1 MRRVSL
7 HNLSWFL
14 CFVFLLTAAACQ
26 KRPPPRAP
34 SPGPSRSGDIARD
47 RRAGPLPTV
56 TLTASP
62 STVERGEQTTL
73 SWTTTETMSLLIDSG
88 IGNVAD
94 SGSLVISPREST
106 TYTATATGP
115 GGEATSSTRVT
126 VVPRSARGMITST
139 DLDGLQQA
147 IEEGKIQPLFF
158 EYDQAGITAEG
169 ERVLKENARWFQ
181 QFPNA
186 TIVIEGHCD
195 ERGTEEYNL
204 ALGDRRAQAV
214 KAYLVQLGVD
224 PNRMETISFDRLCS
238 PSTVERGEQTTLSWT
253 TTETMSLLI
262 DSGIGNVADSGSLV
276 ISPRE
281 STTYTATATGPG
293 GEATSSTRVTVVPR
307 SARGMITSTDLDG
320 LQQAIE
326 EGKIQPLFF
335 EYDQAG
341 ITAEGERV
349 LKENARWFQQFPNAT
364 IVIEG
369 HCDERGTEEYNLA
382 LGDRRAQAVKAY
394 LVQLGID
401 PDRMESISFG
411 EERPFAP
418 GYDEAAYRL
427 NRRAH
432 FIVKGVV

>member
-7 HNLSWFL
+7 YHLSWFL
-14 CFVFLLTAAACQ
+14 CFLCLLTAAACQ

-34 SPGPSRSGDIARD
+34 SPSPSRSGDIARND
-47 RRAGPLPTV
+47 RRAGSLPTV

-62 STVERGEQTTL
+62 SSVERGEQTTL
-73 SWTTTETMSLLIDSG
+73 TWTTTDTMSLLIDSG

-115 GGEATSSTRVT
+115 GGEATATTRVT
-126 VVPRSARGMITST
+126 VVPRSARGIITST

-158 EYDQAGITAEG
+158 EYDQAGINAEG

-214 KAYLVQLGVD
+214 KV
-224 PNRMETISFDRLCS
+224 R
-238 PSTVERGEQTTLSWT
+238 
-253 TTETMSLLI
+253 
-262 DSGIGNVADSGSLV
+262 
-276 ISPRE
+276 
-281 STTYTATATGPG
+281 
-293 GEATSSTRVTVVPR
+293 
-307 SARGMITSTDLDG
+307 
-320 LQQAIE
+320 
-326 EGKIQPLFF
+326 
-335 EYDQAG
+335 
-341 ITAEGERV
+341 
-349 LKENARWFQQFPNAT
+349 
-364 IVIEG
+364 
-369 HCDERGTEEYNLA
+369 
-382 LGDRRAQAVKAY
+382 

-401 PDRMESISFG
+401 PGRMETISFG

-418 GYDEAAYRL
+418 GYDEAAYRM

-432 FIVKGVV
+432 FIVIR

>member
-1 MRRVSL
+1 MRRLSL
-7 HNLSWFL
+7 HNLSWFF

-26 KRPPPRAP
+26 KRPPPRTP
-34 SPGPSRSGDIARD
+34 SPGPSRSGDIGRD

-62 STVERGEQTTL
+62 SSVERGEQTTL

-115 GGEATSSTRVT
+115 GGQATASTRVT

-147 IEEGKIQPLFF
+147 VEEGKIQPLFF
-158 EYDQAGITAEG
+158 EYDQAGITTEG

-214 KAYLVQLGVD
+214 KAHLVQLGVD
-224 PNRMETISFDRLCS
+224 PNRMET
-238 PSTVERGEQTTLSWT
+238 
-253 TTETMSLLI
+253 
-262 DSGIGNVADSGSLV
+262 
-276 ISPRE
+276 
-281 STTYTATATGPG
+281 
-293 GEATSSTRVTVVPR
+293 
-307 SARGMITSTDLDG
+307 
-320 LQQAIE
+320 
-326 EGKIQPLFF
+326 
-335 EYDQAG
+335 
-341 ITAEGERV
+341 
-349 LKENARWFQQFPNAT
+349 
-364 IVIEG
+364 
-369 HCDERGTEEYNLA
+369 
-382 LGDRRAQAVKAY
+382 
-394 LVQLGID
+394 
-401 PDRMESISFG
+401 ISFG

-432 FIVKGVV
+432 FTVTR